1 MALIYADL
9 KLCDIILNE
18 PTLIPVINR
27 FGIALGIGD
36 KSVRTICEEKGLD
49 CHFFLTMLNTFINE
63 EYFPENRLKTFCI
76 AQIVDF
82 LNKANLY
89 YERFQ
94 LPNIERHF
102 NSLIE
107 KSDVDN
113 NNLELVRKFF
123 IEFKKELLIRI
134 ENDKLHYF
142 PSIKE
147 IYIRLNEQKPE
158 EHEMDLVHQEEE
170 QDPIEA
176 KLNDLK
182 SLFVKHLTGE
192 YDVNLC
198 YAVIFALYSLE
209 KDIHQ
214 HNRIRHRILEPMVNA
229 VKQLK

>member
-1 MALIYADL
+1 MALIYADMR
-9 KLCDIILNE
+9 LCDIILNE

-36 KSVRTICEEKGLD
+36 KTIRTLCEEKGLD
-49 CHFFLTMLNTFINE
+49 THFFLTMLNTFINE
-63 EYFPENRLKTFCI
+63 GYFPENRLKSFCI

-82 LNKANLY
+82 LTKANVY

-107 KSDVDN
+107 KSDADN
-113 NNLELVRKFF
+113 NNLSLVRKFF
-123 IEFKKELLIRI
+123 LEFKKELLARI
-134 ENDKLHYF
+134 ENDKRNYF
-142 PSIKE
+142 PAAKE
-147 IYIRLNEQKPE
+147 IHLRLSERKQDG
-158 EHEMDLVHQEEE
+158 HETDLVHLEEE

-182 SLFVKHLTGE
+182 SLFVKHLSGD

-198 YAVIFALYSLE
+198 YAVIFAIYSLE

-214 HNRIRHRILEPMVNA
+214 HNRIRYRILEPLVNA
-229 VKQLK
+229 LKQIK